1 MQIKNTPVES
11 LKKLY
16 DNIKRNIRKE
26 VAEEKTSIP
35 CTGGGSGITVN
46 DPNKELALSIMNKT
60 SVFALD
66 NSLDPDSNDFNVV
79 EDPEQEEIIIE
90 FDRESE
96 NEASEENDVNA
107 LNWGDYTKRHL
118 KSPLNPK
125 LVPKS
130 KKPSKPACE
139 VVTPV
144 KKTQQHRW
152 SSRRRPV
159 VSNISYSNLSKK
171 YEELADLKIEI
182 NKIEL
187 DRVKMEYE
195 LNRQSL
201 ELEIDIKKAHLN
213 KITKSPSTCP
223 IFNL

>member
-1 MQIKNTPVES
+1 MESSSGKRKRSQNYTKNDRSLLLNCVSKYKHVVESKKTDGVTWKEKVTAWNKITDLYNSENANQEYRPVES

-26 VAEEKTSIP
+26 VAEEKTSIR

-60 SVFALD
+60 SVFGLD
-66 NSLDPDSNDFNVV
+66 NSLDPDSNDCNVV

-90 FDRESE
+90 FDREIE

-118 KSPLNPK
+118 KRPLNPK

-130 KKPSKPACE
+130 KKPSKPA
-139 VVTPV
+139 
-144 KKTQQHRW
+144 
-152 SSRRRPV
+152 
-159 VSNISYSNLSKK
+159 
-171 YEELADLKIEI
+171 
-182 NKIEL
+182 
-187 DRVKMEYE
+187 
-195 LNRQSL
+195 
-201 ELEIDIKKAHLN
+201 
-213 KITKSPSTCP
+213 
-223 IFNL
+223 

>member
-1 MQIKNTPVES
+1 M
-11 LKKLY
+11 
-16 DNIKRNIRKE
+16 
-26 VAEEKTSIP
+26 
-35 CTGGGSGITVN
+35 
-46 DPNKELALSIMNKT
+46 
-60 SVFALD
+60 
-66 NSLDPDSNDFNVV
+66 
-79 EDPEQEEIIIE
+79 
-90 FDRESE
+90 
-96 NEASEENDVNA
+96 NA

-130 KKPSKPACE
+130 KNTSKSAGE
-139 VVTPV
+139 AGTSV
-144 KKTQQHRW
+144 KNNDIETQYRW

-159 VSNISYSNLSKK
+159 ASNISYSNLSKK

-195 LNRQSL
+195 LKRQSL

-213 KITKSPSTCP
+213 KITNKSPSTFP